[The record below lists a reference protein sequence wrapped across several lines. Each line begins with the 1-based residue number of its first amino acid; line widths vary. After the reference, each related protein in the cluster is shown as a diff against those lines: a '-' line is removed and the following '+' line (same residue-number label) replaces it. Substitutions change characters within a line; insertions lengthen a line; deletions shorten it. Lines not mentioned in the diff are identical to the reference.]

1 MFEIDK
7 PGFYLDETGHHV
19 YVMPKTR
26 DDLWPAW
33 TDGLSLYFDS
43 SGRAGGCA
51 TIGIPRLVKYIGGD
65 SWEPP
70 RKSDGEVLRNLCA
83 KELGLSKWDACIEE
97 MQQAYATIAAEF
109 AAYLKAA
116 KEIGKESP

>member
-1 MFEIDK
+1 M
-7 PGFYLDETGHHV
+7 DETGHHV

-70 RKSDGEVLRNLCA
+70 RKSLGEVHSDFLDA
-83 KELGLSKWDACIEE
+83 EFGVPHQWEFLSVKFKAARDR
-97 MQQAYATIAAEF
+97 AAEKF

-116 KEIGKESP
+116 TGKE